1 MRKELYSKRNIVIF
15 IMIVVLIPINLCCI
29 IFSNIPYSTEIK
41 NLKNFEDLKWFET
54 ITFALNSYLISAVYT
69 LLIYGIPIEICRK
82 YMLTNNRKAYAMM
95 CCTLTGG
102 RSLF

>member
-69 LLIYGIPIEICRK
+69 LLIYGIPIEIYVYSTIPLK
-82 YMLTNNRKAYAMM
+82 AGLDHNPNNIEYIY
-95 CCTLTGG
+95 
-102 RSLF
+102 